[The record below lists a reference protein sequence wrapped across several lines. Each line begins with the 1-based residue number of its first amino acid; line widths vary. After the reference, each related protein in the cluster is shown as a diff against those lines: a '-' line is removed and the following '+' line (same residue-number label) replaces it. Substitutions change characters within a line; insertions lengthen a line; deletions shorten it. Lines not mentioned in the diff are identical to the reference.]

1 MQYATLLERYH
12 FEKYILEVSIATLER
27 GGVTSKV
34 DTYQFLNPI
43 DAWGMPKYPDRTV
56 ILPPEVNIAQGIAD
70 FIQCN
75 NAHLKEPDSWLGTWI
90 NPTTGECYLDIT
102 TIYPCLEE
110 ARREAIAL
118 SQRTRR
124 RIVALYN
131 FKHEQTVYLQEI

>member
-1 MQYATLLERYH
+1 MQFATWLERYY

-34 DTYQFLNPI
+34 DTYQFLNPV
-43 DAWGMPKYPDRTV
+43 DAWGMPKYPDKTV
-56 ILPPEVNIAQGIAD
+56 ILPSGANIFQGITD

-75 NAHLKEPDSWLGTWI
+75 DTYLREPDCWLGTWI
-90 NPTTGECYLDIT
+90 NPATSECYLDIT

-110 ARREAIAL
+110 ARCEAIAL
-118 SQRTRR
+118 SRTAQR

-131 FKHEQTVYLQEI
+131 FKHERTVYLQEN

>member
-1 MQYATLLERYH
+1 MQFATWLERYY

-43 DAWGMPKYPDRTV
+43 DAWGMPKYPDKTV
-56 ILPPEVNIAQGIAD
+56 ILLPGANISQGITD
-70 FIQCN
+70 FIQYN
-75 NAHLKEPDSWLGTWI
+75 DAYLREPDCWLGTWI

-110 ARREAIAL
+110 ARCEAFALNRIA
-118 SQRTRR
+118 QR

-131 FKHEQTVYLQEI
+131 FKHEQTIYLQES

>member
-1 MQYATLLERYH
+1 MQFATWLERYS
-12 FEKYILEVSIATLER
+12 FEKYILGVSIATRER

-43 DAWGMPKYPDRTV
+43 DAWGMPKYPDKTV
-56 ILPPEVNIAQGIAD
+56 ILPPGANIAQGITD

-75 NAHLKEPDSWLGTWI
+75 AACLREPDCWLGTWI
-90 NPTTGECYLDIT
+90 NPTTDECYLDIT

-110 ARREAIAL
+110 ARCEAIAL
-118 SQRTRR
+118 SRTAQR

-131 FKHEQTVYLQEI
+131 FKHGQTVYLQES